1 MIYIYV
7 YICYSSTVVEWP
19 LIIHETGKHS
29 KQIIIGNNH
38 YYIEGIKT
46 PSCDVV
52 TVIHL
57 LYRLLVNHFL

>member
-1 MIYIYV
+1 MTFR
-7 YICYSSTVVEWP
+7 CYLRST

-52 TVIHL
+52 TAIHL
-57 LYRLLVNHFL
+57 LYHVSVTITHM